1 MTPIQQRT
9 NYPNLMSLQGTTL
22 DGAYLLGQ
30 CLGADERTI
39 IFKAQVQAGSPET
52 AIVKIYRAE
61 ATAAEDQTAVWE
73 EIKNLK
79 HPNLAAIFGA
89 GRTSVQAHKL
99 IYVAV
104 EPPDEILDKIL
115 RERALDADEA
125 GELVVSVC
133 RGLER
138 LHAAG
143 FVHGSVSPGEVLGI
157 GDAIKLSTEG
167 VRKPSSTTD
176 LGLNDAKYRAPES
189 PNGNTTP
196 AADVWCLGAT
206 LFEAMTRREFAAD
219 SRAEAAK
226 LPAPFG
232 SIIHRC
238 LYTDPEA
245 RCTLHEVVQLYEG
258 RSRAFSAAAG
268 ADAGSIVRDLREAP
282 GTSTIPRARNQ
293 SQVVQVLPNAGGDR
307 EIYHVNA
314 AEPRRRIW
322 AYLAIALLLVVG
334 LIWLARPRKSGQR
347 GTAPNSVVSTAG
359 ARRQPAAAPTANA
372 AAPVIRQKSPQ
383 PAPAQIT
390 RTLTPAHPVTSA
402 QVNENQRQP
411 AAANQTHYVNGPVWR
426 VVVYTYDNSVGAQKS
441 ASSINNKHP
450 DLNAHVFS
458 PNGNT
463 GPYLVVVGGEMN
475 RDDALALRQKARRL
489 GMPPDTYV
497 QNYKQ

>member
-9 NYPNLMSLQGTTL
+9 NYPNLMSLEGMTL

-39 IFKAQVQAGSPET
+39 IFKAQVQAGSAAT

-61 ATAAEDQTAVWE
+61 ASAAEEQIAVWE
-73 EIKNLK
+73 EIKKLK

-89 GRTSVQAHKL
+89 GRTNVQAHEL

-104 EPPDEILDKIL
+104 EPADEILDKIL

-133 RGLER
+133 RGLEH

-167 VRKPSSTTD
+167 VRKASSTID
-176 LGLNDAKYRAPES
+176 IALNDAKYRAPES
-189 PNGNTTP
+189 RNGNTTP

-219 SRAEAAK
+219 SRSEAAK

-232 SIIHRC
+232 SIVHRC

-245 RCTLHEVVQLYEG
+245 RCTLHELVQLYEG

-268 ADAGSIVRDLREAP
+268 ADAGSIVRDAREAP
-282 GTSTIPRARNQ
+282 GTATLPAARNQ
-293 SQVVQVLPNAGGDR
+293 SQVAQVLPNERRDR
-307 EIYHVNA
+307 QIYHVNA

-322 AYLAIALLLVVG
+322 AYLALALLVVVG

-347 GTAPNSVVSTAG
+347 GTAANSVETTAG
-359 ARRQPAAAPTANA
+359 ARRQPTAPTANA

-383 PAPAQIT
+383 PVPAQIT
-390 RTLTPAHPVTSA
+390 RTLTPAHPVTST
-402 QVNENQRQP
+402 QRNQNLRLSG
-411 AAANQTHYVNGPVWR
+411 AADQTHYVNGPVWR
-426 VVVYTYDNSVGAQKS
+426 VVVYTYESSVDAQKS

-458 PNGNT
+458 PNSNT

-475 RDDALALRQKARRL
+475 RDDALALRQKARRM
-489 GMPPDTYV
+489 GMPRDTYI

>member
-1 MTPIQQRT
+1 
-9 NYPNLMSLQGTTL
+9 MSLQGTTL

-39 IFKAQVQAGSPET
+39 IFKAQVQAGSAAT
-52 AIVKIYRAE
+52 AIVKIFRAE
-61 ATAAEDQTAVWE
+61 ASAAEKQIALWE
-73 EIKNLK
+73 EIKKLN
-79 HPNLAAIFGA
+79 HPNLATIFGA
-89 GRTSVQAHKL
+89 GRTNVQGHQL

-104 EPPDEILDKIL
+104 EPADEILDKIL

-133 RGLER
+133 RGLEH

-157 GDAIKLSTEG
+157 GHAIKLSTEG
-167 VRKPSSTTD
+167 VRKVSSTFD
-176 LGLNDAKYRAPES
+176 IDVNDAKYRAPES
-189 PNGNTTP
+189 PNGNATP

-206 LFEAMTRREFAAD
+206 LFEAMTQREFAAD
-219 SRAEAAK
+219 SRSEAAK
-226 LPAPFG
+226 LPPPFG
-232 SIIHRC
+232 SIVHRC

-268 ADAGSIVRDLREAP
+268 ADAGSIVRDVSEAP
-282 GTSTIPRARNQ
+282 GTSALAPARNQ
-293 SQVVQVLPNAGGDR
+293 SQVAQRLPNERGDR
-307 EIYHVNA
+307 QIYHVNA
-314 AEPRRRIW
+314 TEPRRRTW
-322 AYLAIALLLVVG
+322 AYLAIALLLVLG
-334 LIWLARPRKSGQR
+334 LIWLARPKKSAQR
-347 GTAPNSVVSTAG
+347 GTPANSVGGTDDV
-359 ARRQPAAAPTANA
+359 RRQPAAPTANA
-372 AAPVIRQKSPQ
+372 PAPVVRQKSPQ

-390 RTLTPAHPVTSA
+390 RTLTPEHPITSA
-402 QVNENQRQP
+402 QANQNQRQS

-426 VVVYTYDNSVGAQKS
+426 VVVYTYDNSGEAQKS
-441 ASSINNKHP
+441 ANSINNKHP

-458 PNGNT
+458 PNSNT

-489 GMPPDTYV
+489 GMPRDAYV